1 MTAAAYEEV
10 VHPDGRHELTSKAQA
25 GLEHSPLYNHDLAP
39 VRTEQRNWTTYAYMA
54 LWIGM
59 AINIPSWTLAAG
71 LIAIGMDWLQA
82 VFTVALGNLIVLI
95 PMLLNSHAGTKYGI
109 PFPVFARASFGA
121 YGANLP
127 ALIRAG
133 VACGWFG
140 IQTWIGGGAIYT
152 LVGAI
157 LGRDSWWATAGTFQL
172 GFGDPQPWT
181 LWLSFV
187 IFWLINLYIILKGMN
202 TLRIFESWS
211 APFLILIAAV
221 LTISMVLGAGGLGPI
236 FERPNAFGGWTGD
249 FWRIFFPSLMAMI
262 AFWSTLSLNMPDFT
276 RFGRSQRDQV
286 VGQTLGLPTTMT
298 VFAIMAVF
306 TASAATILYG
316 SAVDVWNPVALVGQ
330 YNNAIVIIVALFA
343 VALATLT
350 TNVAANLVSPS
361 YDFSNAWPK
370 MISFRT
376 GGIITAIVGVLIQP
390 WYLIS
395 NPEIYIFTWLGFYG
409 GATGAIAGV
418 LIADYWLIRKTVLKL
433 GDLYR
438 PSGIYRYV
446 SGWNWRAVVALLV
459 GMVLAV
465 GGAYSATAADG
476 SSTGPFPPGGILPFL
491 KFELPWGGFL
501 YDYSWVVG
509 LIVSLLVYWALASF
523 LPEREQAE
531 AEAAAPAAEPV

>member
-1 MTAAAYEEV
+1 M
-10 VHPDGRHELTSKAQA
+10 S
-25 GLEHSPLYNHDLAP
+25 
-39 VRTEQRNWTTYAYMA
+39 
-54 LWIGM
+54 
-59 AINIPSWTLAAG
+59 INIPSWTLAAG
-71 LIAIGMDWLQA
+71 MIALGMDWLQA
-82 VFTVALGNLIVLI
+82 IFTVALGNLIVLI

-109 PFPVFARASFGA
+109 PFPVFARASFGT

-140 IQTWIGGGAIYT
+140 IQTWIGGAAIFN

-157 LGRDSWWATAGTFQL
+157 LGDDSFWVTATAFKL
-172 GFGDPQPWT
+172 GFGDAQPWT

-211 APFLILIAAV
+211 APFLVGIAV
-221 LTISMVLGAGGLGPI
+221 LLTVWMLIQAGGFGPI
-236 FERPNAFGGWTGD
+236 FEQESAFGGWTGD
-249 FWRIFFPSLMAMI
+249 FWRVFFPSLMAMI

-276 RFGRSQRDQV
+276 RFGRSQRDQT
-286 VGQTLGLPTTMT
+286 VGQALGLPTTMT
-298 VFAIMAVF
+298 LFAILAVF
-306 TASAATILYG
+306 TASATFVVYG
-316 SAVDVWNPVALVGQ
+316 EYIWDPVELVRRFD
-330 YNNAIVIIVALFA
+330 NAIVIVVALLA

-361 YDFSNAWPK
+361 YDFSNAWPRL
-370 MISFRT
+370 ISFRT

-395 NPEIYIFTWLGFYG
+395 DPRVYIFTWLGFYG

-418 LIADYWLIRKTVLKL
+418 LIADYWLVRKTVIRL

-438 PSGIYRYV
+438 PSGIYRYM
-446 SGWNWRAVVALLV
+446 SGWNWRAVVALAI

-465 GGAYSATAADG
+465 GGAYSARAADG
-476 SSTGPFPPGGILPFL
+476 SATGPFPEGGLLPFL

-509 LIVSLLVYWALASF
+509 LLVSFLVYWALATF
-523 LPEREQAE
+523 VPEPEQIE
-531 AEAAAPAAEPV
+531 AEAPTPAPEAV

>member
-1 MTAAAYEEV
+1 MTAAAYEEI
-10 VHPDGRHELTSKAQA
+10 VHPDGRHELTPQAQA
-25 GLEHSPLYNHDLAP
+25 EIEHSPLFNHDLAP
-39 VRTEQRNWTTYAYMA
+39 VRTEERNWTTYSYMA

-59 AINIPSWTLAAG
+59 SINIPSWGLAAG
-71 LIAIGMDWLQA
+71 MVFLGMDWLQA
-82 VFTVALGNLIVLI
+82 IFTVALGNLIVLI

-109 PFPVFARASFGA
+109 PFPVFARASFGN

-140 IQTWIGGGAIYT
+140 IQTWIGGTAIFV

-157 LGRDSWWATAGTFQL
+157 LGADSWWVTAGTFKI
-172 GFGDPQPWT
+172 GFGDAQPWT
-181 LWLSFV
+181 MWLSFV
-187 IFWLINLYIILKGMN
+187 IFWAINLYIILRGMN
-202 TLRIFESWS
+202 TLRIFESWA
-211 APFLILIAAV
+211 APFLVGVAV
-221 LTISMVLGAGGLGPI
+221 LLTAWMLIQAGGFGPI
-236 FERPNAFGGWTGD
+236 FEQESRFGGWTGD

-276 RFGRSQRDQV
+276 RFGRSQRDQL

-298 VFAIMAVF
+298 LFAVLAVL
-306 TASAATILYG
+306 TASATFVVYG
-316 SAVDVWNPVALVGQ
+316 EYIWDPVALV
-330 YNNAIVIIVALFA
+330 NRFDNALVIVVALLA

-370 MISFRT
+370 LISFRT

-390 WYLIS
+390 WYLFS
-395 NPEIYIFTWLGFYG
+395 DPNVYIFTWLGFYG

-418 LIADYWLIRKTVLKL
+418 LIADYWLVRKTVIRL

-438 PSGIYRYV
+438 PSGIYRYL
-446 SGWNWRAVVALLV
+446 SGWNWRAVVALAV

-465 GGAYSATAADG
+465 GGAYSARAADG
-476 SSTGPFPPGGILPFL
+476 TATGPFPEGGLLSFL
-491 KFELPWGGFL
+491 KFELPWGGYL

-509 LIVSLLVYWALASF
+509 LIVSLLVYWALATF
-523 LPEREQAE
+523 IPEPEQME
-531 AEAAAPAAEPV
+531 AEAPAAAPEPV